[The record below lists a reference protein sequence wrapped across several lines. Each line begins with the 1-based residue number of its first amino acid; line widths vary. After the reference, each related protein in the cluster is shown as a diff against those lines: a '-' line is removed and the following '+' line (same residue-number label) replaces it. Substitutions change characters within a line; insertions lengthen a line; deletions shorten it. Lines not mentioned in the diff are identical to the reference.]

1 MDMWGVPSPWILGE
15 RYGVL
20 MQGGTSSGSG
30 KDGPLTTRSWA
41 VSITGVLCLNC
52 CRMCSR
58 GQWRMA
64 VNWATIAACVLAI
77 CQFSRVLASLTS
89 IGWDHLASWGVGFL
103 SGYWSEGQ
111 G

>member
-1 MDMWGVPSPWILGE
+1 MDTRGVPSPCILGKG
-15 RYGVL
+15 YGVL
-20 MQGGTSSGSG
+20 TQGGTGSGSG
-30 KDGPLTTRSWA
+30 EVGPLAMRSQA
-41 VSITGVLCLNC
+41 VSIIGALCPNC
-52 CRMCSR
+52 CMMCSS

-77 CQFSRVLASLTS
+77 CQFSRVLASPTG
-89 IGWDHLASWGVGFL
+89 IGWDHLASCRVGVC